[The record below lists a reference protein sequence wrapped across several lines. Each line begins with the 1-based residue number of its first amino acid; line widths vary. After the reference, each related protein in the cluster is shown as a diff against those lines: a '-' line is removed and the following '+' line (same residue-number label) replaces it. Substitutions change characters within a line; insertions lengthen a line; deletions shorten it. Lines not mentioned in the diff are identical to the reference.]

1 MFGAALGDIVGSE
14 YEFMPIKSKD
24 FVFLDNTMD
33 YTDDTIMTVAVAEA
47 LLNSDINDE
56 ETTKNNMIAS
66 MRKWGRRYPYP
77 TGAYGSMFSSWLRLD
92 NPKAYNSWGNGS
104 AMRVSAAGWLYE
116 TMEETRKAARLSSE
130 VTHNHPEGIKGAE
143 ATASAIFLARKG
155 ESKDSIKAY
164 IEREYGYNLDR
175 PLSEIRKTYSFDGS
189 CQGTVPESIICF
201 LEGVDTEDT
210 IRNAISLGGDA
221 DTMGAIAG
229 SIAEAYWKEDL
240 SEMVRSY
247 LPDDLYSVL
256 SMIKII
262 AYSRISDF

>member
-1 MFGAALGDIVGSE
+1 
-14 YEFMPIKSKD
+14 
-24 FVFLDNTMD
+24 
-33 YTDDTIMTVAVAEA
+33 
-47 LLNSDINDE
+47 
-56 ETTKNNMIAS
+56 
-66 MRKWGRRYPYP
+66 
-77 TGAYGSMFSSWLRLD
+77 
-92 NPKAYNSWGNGS
+92 
-104 AMRVSAAGWLYE
+104 MRVSAAGWLYE

-143 ATASAIFLARKG
+143 ATASAIFLARTG
-155 ESKDSIKAY
+155 EDKEIIKRY
-164 IEREYGYNLDR
+164 IEKEFGYD
-175 PLSEIRKTYSFDGS
+175 LSRKLCDIRKTYSFDGS

-256 SMIKII
+256 SMIKITQ
-262 AYSRISDF
+262 Y

>member
-1 MFGAALGDIVGSE
+1 
-14 YEFMPIKSKD
+14 
-24 FVFLDNTMD
+24 
-33 YTDDTIMTVAVAEA
+33 
-47 LLNSDINDE
+47 
-56 ETTKNNMIAS
+56 
-66 MRKWGRRYPYP
+66 
-77 TGAYGSMFSSWLRLD
+77 
-92 NPKAYNSWGNGS
+92 
-104 AMRVSAAGWLYE
+104 MRVSAAGWLYE

-210 IRNAISLGGDA
+210 IRNAISL
-221 DTMGAIAG
+221 
-229 SIAEAYWKEDL
+229 
-240 SEMVRSY
+240 
-247 LPDDLYSVL
+247 
-256 SMIKII
+256 
-262 AYSRISDF
+262 